1 MAGAI
6 CKVMVTGHIGLQF
19 CYTEVAVKSTASNKC
34 FPFGGAVV
42 AGLLAAILAGCGT
55 EIISYNRQFR
65 EQGLAQYQQAS
76 YADAASSFEN
86 AVHQEPGDYTS
97 RYYLGQCFEK
107 LGKPQRAIEQY
118 RTCLEVMVKSLEGK
132 GDREMRRKV
141 IEAYAG
147 AISREPDKSE
157 DLTALEKQTRTAENA
172 FILAKIYR
180 DSGDADMAITRF
192 EQAQQIDPQD
202 PQIAKEY
209 GLYLEQL
216 GQTQRADR
224 QLRRAYTL
232 NTRDEEV
239 AAALR
244 RLGIVPGPSLMKAD
258 ELEKPA
264 LPLGPLPEV
273 DLSTSNRKTSPAQP
287 AAPTNSGTVGSS
299 VSPRD

>member
-1 MAGAI
+1 MKSAPFYTRFRFVGA
-6 CKVMVTGHIGLQF
+6 
-19 CYTEVAVKSTASNKC
+19 A
-34 FPFGGAVV
+34 V
-42 AGLLAAILAGCGT
+42 AGLFTVALTGCGT

-65 EQGLAQYQQAS
+65 EQGMTQYQQAA

-86 AVHQEPGDYTS
+86 AIHQEPGDYTS
-97 RYYLGQCFEK
+97 RYYLGQCLEK

-118 RTCLEVMVKSLEGK
+118 RTCLEVMTKSLEGK
-132 GDREMRRKV
+132 GDREMRKKV
-141 IEAYAG
+141 IEAYAS
-147 AISREPDKSE
+147 AISREPDKNE
-157 DLTALEKQTRTAENA
+157 DLTALEKQPRSAENA

-192 EQAQQIDPQD
+192 EQAQQVDPQD

-209 GLYLEQL
+209 GLYLDQL
-216 GQTQRADR
+216 GQTQHADR

-232 NTRDEEV
+232 NTKDEEV

-258 ELEKPA
+258 ELEKPG

-273 DLSTSNRKTSPAQP
+273 DLSTSNRKSSQQQP
-287 AAPTNSGTVGSS
+287 VTPTNSGPVGSS
-299 VSPRD
+299 ASPHD